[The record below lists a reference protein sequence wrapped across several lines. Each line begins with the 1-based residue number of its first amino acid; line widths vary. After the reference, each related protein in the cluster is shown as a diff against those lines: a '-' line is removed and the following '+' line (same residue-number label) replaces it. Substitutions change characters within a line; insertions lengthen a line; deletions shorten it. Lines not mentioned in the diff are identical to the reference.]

1 MSSSNS
7 HNRNSNFS
15 LVSSITNCSNHSVS
29 SSVGNI
35 VSITVRKD
43 NADNSTKKAGIKL
56 EQDSNGQVTV
66 KNIATNGLFGDTELE
81 IGDTILSVNRRRLN
95 TSEGEGP
102 DLIMKWVHKYNTI
115 TISVRKKPVSLVSS
129 SSDESTNS
137 SNKKDKKSS
146 TKKKKKKNKNKTTT
160 KSSKEDVTNNNN
172 NKIVTITA
180 EVNTTTSTG
189 YSLTNSNTKNKRK
202 SNKSTTTTTPPTTTI
217 GLVLEIRQDD
227 QLFVK
232 EIQHDSL
239 FFVSSSSTAGSD
251 DTDTDM
257 LEVGDRILC
266 INDMSFRQY
275 ADLDYAYQV
284 MNKAKICITL
294 HVEKQATKNKT
305 TTKKGTSNNKIPK
318 SSMSFL
324 TSSLASSSCNDNG
337 DDDDDDAD
345 TSIKS
350 FTDDD
355 SDEELDSSKKSTHSK
370 KKKKKATSASST
382 TTSSTTT
389 NSSKYK
395 FDVQKSEFKIE
406 KYCPVTI
413 TVPTA
418 QTGYTKSSDSIGLE
432 FRLVE
437 TNKGD
442 ALNTIVEDQK
452 NNRNK
457 HDRTKWVY
465 VHKIE
470 EDSIFQ
476 NTALKEGDKV
486 ISINDTDLRCSGA
499 PTSKTTKRSGS
510 RSASSSSSEDGGEG
524 TTNIDTRKAYKACL
538 QAKEFITLIVVKD
551 DDSIFLE
558 KSFCFDASS
567 TDLDWKI

>member
-1 MSSSNS
+1 M
-7 HNRNSNFS
+7 
-15 LVSSITNCSNHSVS
+15 
-29 SSVGNI
+29 G
-35 VSITVRKD
+35 
-43 NADNSTKKAGIKL
+43 
-56 EQDSNGQVTV
+56 
-66 KNIATNGLFGDTELE
+66 
-81 IGDTILSVNRRRLN
+81 
-95 TSEGEGP
+95 
-102 DLIMKWVHKYNTI
+102 
-115 TISVRKKPVSLVSS
+115 
-129 SSDESTNS
+129 
-137 SNKKDKKSS
+137 
-146 TKKKKKKNKNKTTT
+146 
-160 KSSKEDVTNNNN
+160 
-172 NKIVTITA
+172 
-180 EVNTTTSTG
+180 
-189 YSLTNSNTKNKRK
+189 
-202 SNKSTTTTTPPTTTI
+202 
-217 GLVLEIRQDD
+217 
-227 QLFVK
+227 
-232 EIQHDSL
+232 
-239 FFVSSSSTAGSD
+239 
-251 DTDTDM
+251 M
-257 LEVGDRILC
+257 LEVDDRILC

-318 SSMSFL
+318 SSMSSL

-337 DDDDDDAD
+337 DD
-345 TSIKS
+345 
-350 FTDDD
+350 
-355 SDEELDSSKKSTHSK
+355 ELGSSKKSTHSK
-370 KKKKKATSASST
+370 KKKKKKKKATSASASST

-432 FRLVE
+432 FRLVK
-437 TNKGD
+437 TSKGD

-457 HDRTKWVY
+457 HDRTQWVY

-499 PTSKTTKRSGS
+499 PTGKTTKRSGS
-510 RSASSSSSEDGGEG
+510 RSASSSSSEGGGEGEG

>member
-1 MSSSNS
+1 
-7 HNRNSNFS
+7 
-15 LVSSITNCSNHSVS
+15 
-29 SSVGNI
+29 

-172 NKIVTITA
+172 KIVTITA
-180 EVNTTTSTG
+180 EVNTTTPTG

-239 FFVSSSSTAGSD
+239 FFVSSSSTPGSD
-251 DTDTDM
+251 TGTDM

-294 HVEKQATKNKT
+294 HVEKQAKKKKT
-305 TTKKGTSNNKIPK
+305 TTKKGTSNKIPK
-318 SSMSFL
+318 SSMSSL

-337 DDDDDDAD
+337 DDDVDDD

>member
-1 MSSSNS
+1 M
-7 HNRNSNFS
+7 
-15 LVSSITNCSNHSVS
+15 
-29 SSVGNI
+29 G
-35 VSITVRKD
+35 
-43 NADNSTKKAGIKL
+43 
-56 EQDSNGQVTV
+56 
-66 KNIATNGLFGDTELE
+66 
-81 IGDTILSVNRRRLN
+81 
-95 TSEGEGP
+95 
-102 DLIMKWVHKYNTI
+102 
-115 TISVRKKPVSLVSS
+115 
-129 SSDESTNS
+129 
-137 SNKKDKKSS
+137 
-146 TKKKKKKNKNKTTT
+146 KKKKKKNKNKTTT

-172 NKIVTITA
+172 KKIVTITA
-180 EVNTTTSTG
+180 EVNTTTPTG
-189 YSLTNSNTKNKRK
+189 YSLTNSKTKNKSKR
-202 SNKSTTTTTPPTTTI
+202 NKSTTTTTPPSTI

-232 EIQHDSL
+232 EIQHDSI

-251 DTDTDM
+251 TDTDTDM

-275 ADLDYAYQV
+275 ADLDYAYQI

-294 HVEKQATKNKT
+294 HVEKQAKKNKT
-305 TTKKGTSNNKIPK
+305 KTTKKVTSNKIPK
-318 SSMSFL
+318 SSMSSL

-337 DDDDDDAD
+337 DDDDD
-345 TSIKS
+345 TSTKS

-355 SDEELDSSKKSTHSK
+355 SAEELDSSKKSSQSK
-370 KKKKKATSASST
+370 KKKKKKKKSTSASASST
-382 TTSSTTT
+382 TSTTT

-418 QTGYTKSSDSIGLE
+418 QTGYTKSSDSIGIE
-432 FRLVE
+432 FRLVK
-437 TNKGD
+437 TSKGD

-457 HDRTKWVY
+457 HDRTQWVY

-499 PTSKTTKRSGS
+499 PTGKTTKRSGS
-510 RSASSSSSEDGGEG
+510 RSASSSSSEGGEGEG

-551 DDSIFLE
+551 DESIFLE
-558 KSFCFDASS
+558 KSFCFVASS

>member
-1 MSSSNS
+1 
-7 HNRNSNFS
+7 
-15 LVSSITNCSNHSVS
+15 
-29 SSVGNI
+29 
-35 VSITVRKD
+35 
-43 NADNSTKKAGIKL
+43 L

-129 SSDESTNS
+129 SSDESTT
-137 SNKKDKKSS
+137 SNIKDNKSS
-146 TKKKKKKNKNKTTT
+146 TKKKKKKNKKKTTT
-160 KSSKEDVTNNNN
+160 KSSEEDVTTNNK
-172 NKIVTITA
+172 KIVTITA

-189 YSLTNSNTKNKRK
+189 YSLTNSKNKKKSK
-202 SNKSTTTTTPPTTTI
+202 SNKSTTTTI

-232 EIQHDSL
+232 EIQHDSI
-239 FFVSSSSTAGSD
+239 FFVSSSSSTLGSD

-305 TTKKGTSNNKIPK
+305 TTKKGTSHKIPK
-318 SSMSFL
+318 SSMSSL

-337 DDDDDDAD
+337 DDDDDDD
-345 TSIKS
+345 ISIKS

-355 SDEELDSSKKSTHSK
+355 SDEELGSSKKSSHSK
-370 KKKKKATSASST
+370 KKKKKKKSASASAS
-382 TTSSTTT
+382 TSSTTT

-432 FRLVE
+432 FRLVK
-437 TNKGD
+437 TSKGD

-457 HDRTKWVY
+457 HDRTQWVY

-499 PTSKTTKRSGS
+499 PTGKTTKRSGS
-510 RSASSSSSEDGGEG
+510 RSASSSSSEGGGEG

>member
-1 MSSSNS
+1 M
-7 HNRNSNFS
+7 
-15 LVSSITNCSNHSVS
+15 
-29 SSVGNI
+29 G
-35 VSITVRKD
+35 
-43 NADNSTKKAGIKL
+43 
-56 EQDSNGQVTV
+56 
-66 KNIATNGLFGDTELE
+66 
-81 IGDTILSVNRRRLN
+81 
-95 TSEGEGP
+95 
-102 DLIMKWVHKYNTI
+102 
-115 TISVRKKPVSLVSS
+115 
-129 SSDESTNS
+129 
-137 SNKKDKKSS
+137 

-160 KSSKEDVTNNNN
+160 KSSKEDVTNSN
-172 NKIVTITA
+172 NK
-180 EVNTTTSTG
+180 
-189 YSLTNSNTKNKRK
+189 NKSK
-202 SNKSTTTTTPPTTTI
+202 SNKSTTTTPTTTTI
-217 GLVLEIRQDD
+217 GLVLEIRHHG

-232 EIQHDSL
+232 EIQHDSI
-239 FFVSSSSTAGSD
+239 FFVSSSSTLGSD

-275 ADLDYAYQV
+275 ADLDYAYQI

-294 HVEKQATKNKT
+294 HVEKQATKKKT
-305 TTKKGTSNNKIPK
+305 TTKKVTSNNKIPK
-318 SSMSFL
+318 SSLSSL

-337 DDDDDDAD
+337 DDDDD
-345 TSIKS
+345 TSTKS

-355 SDEELDSSKKSTHSK
+355 SAEELDSSKKSSQSKKKK
-370 KKKKKATSASST
+370 KKKKKATSASTSSST
-382 TTSSTTT
+382 STTT

-418 QTGYTKSSDSIGLE
+418 QTGYTKSSDSIGIE
-432 FRLVE
+432 FRLVK
-437 TNKGD
+437 TSKGD

-457 HDRTKWVY
+457 HDRTQWVY

-499 PTSKTTKRSGS
+499 PTGKTTKRSGS
-510 RSASSSSSEDGGEG
+510 RSASSSSSEGGEGEG

-551 DDSIFLE
+551 DESIFLE
-558 KSFCFDASS
+558 KSFCFVASS

>member
-1 MSSSNS
+1 M
-7 HNRNSNFS
+7 
-15 LVSSITNCSNHSVS
+15 
-29 SSVGNI
+29 G
-35 VSITVRKD
+35 
-43 NADNSTKKAGIKL
+43 
-56 EQDSNGQVTV
+56 
-66 KNIATNGLFGDTELE
+66 
-81 IGDTILSVNRRRLN
+81 
-95 TSEGEGP
+95 
-102 DLIMKWVHKYNTI
+102 
-115 TISVRKKPVSLVSS
+115 
-129 SSDESTNS
+129 
-137 SNKKDKKSS
+137 

-160 KSSKEDVTNNNN
+160 KSSKEDVTNSN
-172 NKIVTITA
+172 NK
-180 EVNTTTSTG
+180 
-189 YSLTNSNTKNKRK
+189 NKSK
-202 SNKSTTTTTPPTTTI
+202 SNKSTTTTPTTTTI
-217 GLVLEIRQDD
+217 GLVLEIRHYD

-275 ADLDYAYQV
+275 ADLDYAYRV

-294 HVEKQATKNKT
+294 HVEKQATKNKKT
-305 TTKKGTSNNKIPK
+305 TTKKVTSNKIPK
-318 SSMSFL
+318 SSMSSL

-337 DDDDDDAD
+337 DDDVDDDGDA

-370 KKKKKATSASST
+370 KKKKKKKKSASASSS

-418 QTGYTKSSDSIGLE
+418 QTGYTKSSDSIGIE
-432 FRLVE
+432 FRLVK
-437 TNKGD
+437 TSKGD

-457 HDRTKWVY
+457 HDRTQWVY

-499 PTSKTTKRSGS
+499 PTSKTKRSGS
-510 RSASSSSSEDGGEG
+510 RSASSSSSEGGGEG